1 MTTSILIVAAGRGER
16 FGKPK
21 HDLPLV
27 GKSLL
32 ERCREVIAT
41 LPFEHEL
48 IIVPPEN
55 GGATRFESVKRGL
68 KQCNGEIVL
77 IHNVAN
83 PLVSADDFVR
93 VRDELLKQDAAIF
106 AGQPVSDTL
115 RRMGS
120 EKIET
125 IDRDQVWRVQ
135 TPQGFRRGTL
145 LRLIEQTSRAD
156 VSDEVI
162 LYEEAGL
169 PIVSI
174 PTSPMN
180 FKITYPED
188 LELAEQILAGELK
201 AGIGED
207 SHAFDSGG
215 ELTLAGVK
223 IPALPKLKGN
233 SDGDVILHALF
244 NAISSALGKG
254 SLGPTGDPMAEQGI
268 VDSPAYLRVILKEA
282 QESGWRVNNISVSL
296 ECSLPKIDPLVP
308 ELKKS
313 LSALLEIDEGRVGI
327 TATSG
332 EALSPFGKG
341 EGIRCTCMVSLR
353 SIAH

>member
-83 PLVSADDFVR
+83 PLASADDFVR

-106 AGQPVSDTL
+106 VGQPVSDTL

-120 EKIET
+120 GKIET

-156 VSDEVI
+156 VSDEVM

-180 FKITYPED
+180 FKITYPKD
-188 LELAEQILAGELK
+188 LELAEQVLGGE
-201 AGIGED
+201 GRVGVGED
-207 SHAFDSGG
+207 SHPFDEVGDLVLGG
-215 ELTLAGVK
+215 VRIDGF
-223 IPALPKLKGN
+223 PKLKGN
-233 SDGDVILHALF
+233 SDGDLLLHALF

-254 SLGPTGDPMAEQGI
+254 SLGGTADGMAEQGI
-268 VDSPAYLRVILKEA
+268 LNSEEYLNVILKEVR
-282 QESGWRVNNISVSL
+282 ELGWKVSNISVSL

-308 ELKKS
+308 QLKKS

-332 EALSPFGKG
+332 EALSPFGKS